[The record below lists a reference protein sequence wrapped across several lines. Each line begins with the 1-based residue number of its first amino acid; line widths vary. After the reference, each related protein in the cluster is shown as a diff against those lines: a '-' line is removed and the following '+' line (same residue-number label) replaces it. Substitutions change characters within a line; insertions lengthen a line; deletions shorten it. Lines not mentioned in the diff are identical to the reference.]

1 MTSRLR
7 KLRRYF
13 PVRESISGVC
23 LSFIVWSIGCFYI
36 WYAEEVSVWFYN
48 TVLGIEYG
56 YQLDN
61 EGQIRARRASAIG
74 LFVSLVL
81 SHGAYL
87 FFLIREK
94 LRRRRAKKSAQG
106 QWYDTANLTKEDLY
120 ADKDVDDES
129 K

>member
-1 MTSRLR
+1 MTSLFR

-13 PVRESISGVC
+13 PVRESIFGVC
-23 LSFIVWSIGCFYI
+23 LSFIVWSVGCLYI
-36 WYAEEVSVWFYN
+36 WHAQDVGIWFD
-48 TVLGIEYG
+48 TVALGRDYHA
-56 YQLDN
+56 QLLN
-61 EGQIRARRASAIG
+61 EGQIRARRALAVG

-106 QWYDTANLTKEDLY
+106 QWYDTDSLTKEDLY
-120 ADKDVDDES
+120 ADKDADDEP

>member
-1 MTSRLR
+1 MTSLFR

-13 PVRESISGVC
+13 PVRESIFGVC
-23 LSFIVWSIGCFYI
+23 LSFIIWSAGCFYI
-36 WYAEEVSVWFYN
+36 WYAEEIDVWFYN
-48 TVLGIEYG
+48 AILGIEYG

>member
-1 MTSRLR
+1 MISRFR

-13 PVRESISGVC
+13 PIRESVSGVC
-23 LSFIVWSIGCFYI
+23 LSFAVWSIGCFYI
-36 WYAEEVSVWFYN
+36 WYAEAVDVWFYN
-48 TVLGIEYG
+48 TVLGIEYS

-61 EGQIRARRASAIG
+61 EGQIRARRALAVG

-94 LRRRRAKKSAQG
+94 IRRRRAKKSAQG
-106 QWYDTANLTKEDLY
+106 QWYDTDSLSKEDLY

>member
-1 MTSRLR
+1 MIKQVL
-7 KLRRYF
+7 KLGRCLFDKER
-13 PVRESISGVC
+13 VHGVLLSLVFGSMCC
-23 LSFIVWSIGCFYI
+23 LYMWHAQDVGI
-36 WYAEEVSVWFYN
+36 WFDTV
-48 TVLGIEYG
+48 VLGRDYHA
-56 YQLDN
+56 QLLN
-61 EGQIRARRASAIG
+61 EGQIRARRTLAVG

-106 QWYDTANLTKEDLY
+106 QWYDTDSLSKEDLY
-120 ADKDVDDES
+120 ADKDVDDEP

>member
-1 MTSRLR
+1 MISRLR
-7 KLRRYF
+7 KLRRCF
-13 PVRESISGVC
+13 PIRESISGVC

-36 WYAEEVSVWFYN
+36 WCAEAVDVWIYN
-48 TVLGIEYG
+48 NVLGVEYS

-61 EGQIRARRASAIG
+61 EGQIRARRALAVG

-94 LRRRRAKKSAQG
+94 IRRRRAKKSAQG